1 MYLDF
6 FKLNEK
12 PFNVTPDPHFLYM
25 SPSHQEAFANLLYG
39 IRERKGFTVL
49 TGEVGT
55 GKTTLL
61 HNLLGTLEEEIR
73 TVYIFHT
80 GLEFDEMLL
89 MVHQEL
95 GIPVKEETRGGMIQS
110 LNLYLIEQLRQ
121 DRNVALIID
130 EAQNLS
136 SEFLENLRLLSNLE
150 TAKEKL
156 LQIVL
161 VGQPE
166 LEAKL
171 GLTELRQL
179 DSRISVKGRIH
190 PLDESESEA
199 YLLHRL
205 NLAGAGGSPIFD
217 VEALKMVCK
226 NGRGIPRRLNM
237 LADNAMLIAY
247 ADGDRS
253 VSASHVRECLKD
265 FEKKYAAP
273 PAEEGAA
280 GRKRS
285 ATLPWFMFTAL
296 LAVTLIYVSYEF
308 GKRQVIE
315 RLAPEHLPSTS
326 LAEDM
331 VRGPEIQPEALPQD
345 SEPTEES
352 LVQDPP
358 PDPATIRSAVSP
370 DMDTLPRI
378 ADGVMPETW
387 PEALSLSR
395 IRQAVGR
402 APRIAYRV
410 RHGDQFNRL
419 TLRLSGR
426 RDPLFLSAVREMN
439 PHIENFDHIRPGWIL
454 FFPDPEASHE

>member
-25 SPSHQEAFANLLYG
+25 SQSHQEAFANLLYG

-61 HNLLGTLEEEIR
+61 HNLLSTLEDEIQ

-80 GLEFDEMLL
+80 GLDFDEMLL
-89 MVHQEL
+89 MVHREL
-95 GIPVKEETRGGMIQS
+95 SIEVQEETRGGMIQS
-110 LNLYLIEQLRQ
+110 LNHYLIDQLRRDQ
-121 DRNVALIID
+121 NVALIID

-179 DSRISVKGRIH
+179 DSRISVKGRIL
-190 PLDESESEA
+190 PLDEQESES

-205 NLAGAGGSPIFD
+205 SLAGAVTSNIFD
-217 VEALKMVCK
+217 SDALKLVCK

-237 LADNAMLIAY
+237 LADNSMLIAY
-247 ADGDRS
+247 AEGDKM
-253 VSASHVRECLKD
+253 VSQKHVRECLKD
-265 FEKKYAAP
+265 FEKMYAVTPEIQGANQRR
-273 PAEEGAA
+273 PA
-280 GRKRS
+280 S
-285 ATLPWFMFTAL
+285 SLPWFMFTAL
-296 LAVTLIYVSYEF
+296 LALTLVYVSYEF

-315 RLAPEHLPSTS
+315 RIAPDNLPATS
-326 LAEDM
+326 LADDM
-331 VRGPEIQPEALPQD
+331 VQESDFPLESNSAIEEIEQARDTEPVVDYAL
-345 SEPTEES
+345 
-352 LVQDPP
+352 
-358 PDPATIRSAVSP
+358 VSP
-370 DMDTLPRI
+370 DLDTLPRI
-378 ADGVMPETW
+378 ADGAMPETW
-387 PEALSLSR
+387 PSALSLSQ

-402 APRIAYRV
+402 APRIAYRI

-419 TLRLSGR
+419 TQRLSGR
-426 RDPLFLSAVREMN
+426 RDPLFLAAVHEMN
-439 PHIENFDHIRPGWIL
+439 PHIEDFDHIRPGWIL
-454 FFPDPEASHE
+454 FFPDPEASNE

>member
-205 NLAGAGGSPIFD
+205 NLAGAGKSHIFD
-217 VEALKMVCK
+217 EEALKLVCQ
-226 NGRGIPRRLNM
+226 NGRGIPRCLNM

-247 ADGDRS
+247 ADGDKS
-253 VSASHVRECLKD
+253 VSVSHVRECLKD
-265 FEKKYAAP
+265 FEKKYATAP
-273 PAEEGAA
+273 VEEAES
-280 GRKRS
+280 RNRS

-296 LAVTLIYVSYEF
+296 LAITLIYVSYEF

-315 RLAPEHLPSTS
+315 RLAPETLPATS

-331 VRGPEIQPEALPQD
+331 VTGPEGRLD
-345 SEPTEES
+345 EPS
-352 LVQDPP
+352 QNSV
-358 PDPATIRSAVSP
+358 DPAETQAQTPLGEAARVHSAVSP
-370 DMDTLPRI
+370 DMNTLPRV
-378 ADGVMPETW
+378 ADGAMPETW
-387 PEALSLSR
+387 PEALSLSQ

-439 PHIENFDHIRPGWIL
+439 PHIQNFDHIRPGWIL
-454 FFPDPEASHE
+454 FFPDPEAGHE

>member
-25 SPSHQEAFANLLYG
+25 SQSHQEAFANLLYG

-61 HNLLGTLEEEIR
+61 HNLLSTLEDEIQ

-80 GLEFDEMLL
+80 GLDFDEMLL
-89 MVHQEL
+89 MVHREL
-95 GIPVKEETRGGMIQS
+95 SIEVQEETRGGMIQS
-110 LNLYLIEQLRQ
+110 LNHYLIDQLRRDQ
-121 DRNVALIID
+121 NVALIID

-190 PLDESESEA
+190 PLDSQESES

-205 NLAGAGGSPIFD
+205 SLAGAATSNIFD
-217 VEALKMVCK
+217 RDALKLVCK

-237 LADNAMLIAY
+237 LADNSMLIAY
-247 ADGDRS
+247 AEGDR
-253 VSASHVRECLKD
+253 VVKQKHVRECLKD
-265 FEKKYAAP
+265 FEKMYTATP
-273 PAEEGAA
+273 EGQDE
-280 GRKRS
+280 GRRKRS
-285 ATLPWFMFTAL
+285 STLPWFMFTAL
-296 LAVTLIYVSYEF
+296 LALTLVYVSYEF

-315 RLAPEHLPSTS
+315 RIAPDNLPATS

-331 VRGPEIQPEALPQD
+331 VQVNTMPPESNNTL
-345 SEPTEES
+345 EES
-352 LVQDPP
+352 VDVVPTQLPLEY
-358 PDPATIRSAVSP
+358 AAVSP
-370 DMDTLPRI
+370 DLDTLPRV
-378 ADGVMPETW
+378 ADEAMPKTW
-387 PEALSLSR
+387 PAALSLSQ

-402 APRIAYRV
+402 APRIAYRI

-419 TLRLSGR
+419 TQRLSGR
-426 RDPLFLSAVREMN
+426 RDPLFLAAVHEMN
-439 PHIENFDHIRPGWIL
+439 PHIQDFDHIRPGWIL

>member
-25 SPSHQEAFANLLYG
+25 SQSHQEAFANLLYG

-61 HNLLGTLEEEIR
+61 HNLLGTLEDEIQ

-80 GLEFDEMLL
+80 GLDFDEMLL
-89 MVHQEL
+89 MVHREL
-95 GIPVKEETRGGMIQS
+95 SIEVQEETRGGMIQS
-110 LNLYLIEQLRQ
+110 LNHYLIDQLRRDQ
-121 DRNVALIID
+121 NVALIID

-190 PLDESESEA
+190 PLDEQESES

-205 NLAGAGGSPIFD
+205 NLAGAATFNIFD
-217 VEALKMVCK
+217 ADALKLVCK
-226 NGRGIPRRLNM
+226 NGRGIPRSLNM
-237 LADNAMLIAY
+237 LADNSMLIAY
-247 ADGDRS
+247 AEGDKV
-253 VSASHVRECLKD
+253 VSQKHVRECLKD
-265 FEKKYAAP
+265 FYKTYAATP
-273 PAEEGAA
+273 EAQNEGK
-280 GRKRS
+280 RNRS

-296 LAVTLIYVSYEF
+296 LALTLVYVSYEF

-315 RLAPEHLPSTS
+315 RISPDNFPATS

-331 VRGPEIQPEALPQD
+331 VQASDLPPETGSSREASDEIAAAQLPV
-345 SEPTEES
+345 EY
-352 LVQDPP
+352 
-358 PDPATIRSAVSP
+358 AAVSP
-370 DMDTLPRI
+370 DLDNLPRV
-378 ADGVMPETW
+378 ADGAMPETW
-387 PEALSLSR
+387 PEALSLSQ

-402 APRIAYRV
+402 APRITYRIG
-410 RHGDQFNRL
+410 HGDQFNRI
-419 TLRLSGR
+419 TQKLSGR
-426 RDPLFLSAVREMN
+426 SDQLFLAAVHEMN
-439 PHIENFDHIRPGWIL
+439 PHIQDFDHIRPGWIL
-454 FFPDPEASHE
+454 FLPDPEALNE

>member
-25 SPSHQEAFANLLYG
+25 SQSHQEAFANLLYG

-61 HNLLGTLEEEIR
+61 HNLLSTLEDEIQ

-80 GLEFDEMLL
+80 GLDFDEMLL
-89 MVHQEL
+89 MVHREL
-95 GIPVKEETRGGMIQS
+95 SIEVQEETRGGMIQS
-110 LNLYLIEQLRQ
+110 LNHYLIDQLRRDQ
-121 DRNVALIID
+121 NVALIID

-179 DSRISVKGRIH
+179 DSRISVKGRIL
-190 PLDESESEA
+190 PLDEQESES

-205 NLAGAGGSPIFD
+205 SLAGASTANIFD
-217 VEALKMVCK
+217 REALKRVCK

-237 LADNAMLIAY
+237 LADNSMLIAY
-247 ADGDRS
+247 AEGDKV
-253 VSASHVRECLKD
+253 VSQKHVRECLKD
-265 FEKKYAAP
+265 FEKMYASTPEAQG
-273 PAEEGAA
+273 EHQ
-280 GRKRS
+280 RKRS
-285 ATLPWFMFTAL
+285 SSLPWFMFTAL
-296 LAVTLIYVSYEF
+296 LALSLVYVSYEF

-315 RLAPEHLPSTS
+315 RIAPENLPATS

-331 VRGPEIQPEALPQD
+331 VQESDFPLESSNAIEEAGQAQET
-345 SEPTEES
+345 EPP
-352 LVQDPP
+352 VDY
-358 PDPATIRSAVSP
+358 AVISP
-370 DMDTLPRI
+370 DLDTIPRI
-378 ADGVMPETW
+378 ADGAMPETW
-387 PEALSLSR
+387 PTALSYSQ

-402 APRIAYRV
+402 APRIAYRI

-419 TLRLSGR
+419 TQRLSGR
-426 RDPLFLSAVREMN
+426 RDPLFLAAVHGMN
-439 PHIENFDHIRPGWIL
+439 PHIEDFDHIRPGWIL